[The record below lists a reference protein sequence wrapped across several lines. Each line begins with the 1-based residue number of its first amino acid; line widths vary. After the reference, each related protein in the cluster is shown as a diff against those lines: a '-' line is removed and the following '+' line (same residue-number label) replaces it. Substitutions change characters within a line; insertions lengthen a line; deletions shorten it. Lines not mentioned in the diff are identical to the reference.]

1 MFPKLVL
8 RKRGGRGDGGGGRAF
23 ARRRGVLFMCVCVWG
38 AFFELMMVVL
48 RCL

>member
-8 RKRGGRGDGGGGRAF
+8 RKRGGRVDGGGGGVF
-23 ARRRGVLFMCVCVWG
+23 GRRRGVLFMCVCVWS
-38 AFFELMMVVL
+38 AFLELMMVVL